1 MKSTAPK
8 AHNSTEQYR
17 EAEGADHIEEK
28 SVQDV
33 IYLLHGDKHR
43 WFLFLKDS
51 KRKAKPT

>member
-17 EAEGADHIEEK
+17 EVEGADHIEEK